1 MVATKRRATIFLA
14 ISLLACANQ
23 LNAQQSKVQFDST
36 ALATTFTTLNSAATL
51 DSVDTPVREILGSLG
66 QKYNLQFDTQS
77 VQNAINTYVT
87 HDAKGTIGESLVDLL
102 GQIHCTYTIRPDGVI
117 AIAQQTTTRSTRS
130 TRSSRAL
137 SSRQRISTME
147 QYIEELIKQYDK
159 DKDGKLSASEMEKV
173 RSQPPQS
180 ADSNQDG
187 LWDAKELLQYY
198 DRGNSRSSG
207 R

>member
-51 DSVDTPVREILGSLG
+51 DSVNTPVRDILGSLG
-66 QKYNLQFDTQS
+66 QKYSLQFDTQR
-77 VQNAINTYVT
+77 VQQAINTYVT
-87 HDAKGTIGESLVDLL
+87 HEAKGTIGESLVDLL
-102 GQIHCTYTIRPDGVI
+102 GQIQCTYAIRPDGVI
-117 AIAQQTTTRSTRS
+117 AIEQQTATRSTRS
-130 TRSSRAL
+130 TRSSRS
-137 SSRQRISTME
+137 SSRME
-147 QYIEELIKQYDK
+147 QYVDELIKHYDK
-159 DKDGKLSASEMEKV
+159 DNDGKLSSSEMEKM

-180 ADSNQDG
+180 ADNNQDG

>member
-1 MVATKRRATIFLA
+1 MVAIKRRTKISLAVTILA
-14 ISLLACANQ
+14 VSLLAFTNQ
-23 LNAQQSKVQFDST
+23 LNAQQTKVQFDST

-102 GQIHCTYTIRPDGVI
+102 GQIQCSYTIRPDGVI
-117 AIAQQTTTRSTRS
+117 AIEQQTATRSTRS
-130 TRSSRAL
+130 TRSSRS
-137 SSRQRISTME
+137 SSRME
-147 QYIEELIKQYDK
+147 QYIDELIKQYDK